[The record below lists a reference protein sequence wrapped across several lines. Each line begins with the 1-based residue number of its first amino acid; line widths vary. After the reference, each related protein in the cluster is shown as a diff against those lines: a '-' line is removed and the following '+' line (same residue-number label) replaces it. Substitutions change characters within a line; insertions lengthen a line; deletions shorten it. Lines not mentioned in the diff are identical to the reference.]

1 MKTPEHGE
9 HWGLLGGAF
18 DPIHL
23 GHINLAD
30 DILDTL
36 KLTGIIFIPSFSH
49 PFKNDNISSSF
60 EHRVAMLNLV
70 CKNHINFIVS
80 TIEKNLSGYT
90 IDTIRKLKELYSQT
104 KFTFIVGT
112 DSLSQLNQW
121 RNPDEIISEVNLIA
135 GKRPGYEYSR
145 DNCFSDKIQYIEIAE
160 IDISSSQLR
169 KMISSSMPDDELK
182 KYIDRDVLSYIK
194 ANKLYK

>member
-1 MKTPEHGE
+1 VKTPEHGE

-18 DPIHL
+18 DPVHS
-23 GHINLAD
+23 GHINLASK
-30 DILDTL
+30 ILDTL
-36 KLTGIIFIPSFSH
+36 NLSGIIFIPSFSH

-60 EHRVAMLNLV
+60 EHRVVMLDLA
-70 CKNHINFIVS
+70 CKKHINFIV
-80 TIEKNLSGYT
+80 TNIEENLSGYT
-90 IDTIRKLKELYSQT
+90 IDTVRKLKELYPQT
-104 KFTFIVGT
+104 EFTFIVGT

-121 RNPDEIISEVNLIA
+121 REPDEIIREVNLVA
-135 GKRPGYEYSR
+135 GTRPGHEFSS

-182 KYIDRDVLSYIK
+182 KYIDEDVLSYIK
-194 ANKLYK
+194 TNKLYQ